1 MNVNGAQLEFL
12 GQTCRPL
19 KWHLLTNTWLTGK
32 KPIHVWERTLYR
44 VIRIVRS
51 HSKKMFVHGQ
61 KIGRMLVKKGKGR
74 NCKEGQVR
82 FKLGSGL
89 RNGGEG
95 AEDEST
101 DY

>member
-1 MNVNGAQLEFL
+1 
-12 GQTCRPL
+12 
-19 KWHLLTNTWLTGK
+19 
-32 KPIHVWERTLYR
+32 
-44 VIRIVRS
+44 
-51 HSKKMFVHGQ
+51 MFVYGQ
-61 KIGRMLVKKGKGR
+61 KIGRKLVKKSKGR